1 MQMTIAEPT
10 VWTDT
15 DRRMMARALELA
27 TKGVGLVS
35 PGPLVG
41 CVVVGAGGEIVGE
54 GFYVFEEIKH
64 AETIALEIAGEKASG
79 GTAYVS
85 LEPHAHYGRTAPCTD
100 ALIAAGIKR
109 VVAPIEDLN
118 PKVSGKGFAHL
129 RAAGVNVETGL
140 LRDEAT
146 HVNEAYL
153 HYMSTALPFVHLKLA
168 VSLDG
173 KIATRTG
180 DSRWI
185 TGPEARARAH
195 ELRHQYDAILVGAG
209 TATTDDPLLSDRSGL
224 PRRRPLVRVV
234 LDSHVRLSPE
244 SQLAITTSEAPVI
257 VFGDPESPGT
267 AALRAQGVEVVEL
280 GRPRRAA
287 PTVDAS
293 LVNTTV
299 GAALRGRPSV
309 NDVLRELGS
318 RSLQSVLV
326 EGGSTIAGE
335 FLDGGL
341 VNKVTFFIAPKIVGG
356 VDAPSAIGGKGI
368 EAMSEVLEL
377 EGVTVVQHGKDVEVT
392 GYPFIKASGKGSP
405 ADEG

>member
-64 AETIALEIAGEKASG
+64 AETIALEIAGEKARG

-129 RAAGVNVETGL
+129 RAAGVKVETGL

-153 HYMSTALPFVHLKLA
+153 HYMSTGLPFVHLKLA

-267 AALRAQGVEVVEL
+267 AALRAQGVEIVNAKHRDLRSVL
-280 GRPRRAA
+280 G
-287 PTVDAS
+287 
-293 LVNTTV
+293 
-299 GAALRGRPSV
+299 
-309 NDVLRELGS
+309 ELGS

-335 FLDGGL
+335 FLEGGL

-356 VDAPSAIGGKGI
+356 VDAPTAIGGKGI
-368 EAMSEVLEL
+368 EAMSEALEL
-377 EGVTVVQHGKDVEVT
+377 ERVTVVQHGKDVEVT